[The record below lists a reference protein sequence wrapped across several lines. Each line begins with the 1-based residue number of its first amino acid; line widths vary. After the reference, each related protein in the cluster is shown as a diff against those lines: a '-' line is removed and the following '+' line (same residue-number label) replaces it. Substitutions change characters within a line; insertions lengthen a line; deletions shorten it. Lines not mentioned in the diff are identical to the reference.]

1 MLHLRNSVVLITYT
15 ITIVIE
21 YGDNIV
27 LKWKS
32 LYYQFYFLCDFI
44 SVSETALVV
53 YESMLKS
60 LPYAV
65 QHDYPFCIPSLPA
78 FSQIKTLFKT
88 LNLTG

>member
-15 ITIVIE
+15 I
-21 YGDNIV
+21 GDNIV

-32 LYYQFYFLCDFI
+32 LYYQFYFLWDFI

-65 QHDYPFCIPSLPA
+65 QHDYPFCIPSLSA
-78 FSQIKTLFKT
+78 FSQINTLFKT